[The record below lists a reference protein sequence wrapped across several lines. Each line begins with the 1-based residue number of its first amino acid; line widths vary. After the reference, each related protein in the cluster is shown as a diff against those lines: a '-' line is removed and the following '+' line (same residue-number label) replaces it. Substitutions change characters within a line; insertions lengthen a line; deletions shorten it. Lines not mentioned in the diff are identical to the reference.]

1 MKSDRKL
8 CGCVMPDN
16 TPCPG
21 PAVDF
26 IEVKMG
32 AETCKMWM
40 CAFHYDGWMARN
52 RCRVFEVKSD
62 PEPGS

>member
-1 MKSDRKL
+1 
-8 CGCVMPDN
+8 MPDN